1 MKNKLIYKIL
11 ALLGFTT
18 AATGCE
24 IGKVM
29 YGSPVIVPG
38 PDMYGCPYAEYVAN
52 IDVTDK
58 ENTPLAGIRVGQVVT
73 YKTKDQTITD
83 TLIMGATNYNG
94 RFTLQGEDFSL
105 PTWKLV
111 IEDVDGEEN
120 GGEFAPADTTI
131 VFDEEEYVGGG
142 DGDWNLGQ
150 YVKDVKIEL
159 EKQ

>member
-24 IGKVM
+24 TGKVM
-29 YGSPVIVPG
+29 YCPPVPG

-58 ENTPLAGIRVGQVVT
+58 ENTPIAGIRVGQVVT

-94 RFTLQGEDFSL
+94 RFTLQGGDSSF
-105 PTWKLV
+105 PTVQLV

-120 GGEFAPADTTI
+120 GGEFAPADATI
-131 VFDEEEYVGGG
+131 VFDEEDYVGGG
-142 DGDWNLGQ
+142 DGDWNLGK
-150 YVKDVKIEL
+150 YVKNVKIEL
-159 EKQ
+159 EKK